1 MVLPLVYTVNLAF
14 KPINE
19 LLKFPPTFF
28 VRHPTTQN
36 FKDLFAALGNSFIP
50 LSRYLFNSI
59 FISAVGT
66 FGHVILASMAA
77 YPLAK
82 NKFPGKNFMFQTV
95 VISLMFSGF
104 VVNIPRFLLMD
115 SLGWLDTYYAV
126 IVPMMVSTL
135 GLYLMKQFMEQIN
148 DAILEAARIDG
159 ASEFR
164 IFWRIVM
171 PNVKPAWLTLTL
183 FAFQASWNDSG
194 SVSLYIRQEAMKTFP
209 LALSYVQA
217 GGLARMGASAA
228 VGFIL
233 MIPPITIFILTQSN
247 VVETMKSSG
256 MKD

>member
-1 MVLPLVYTVNLAF
+1 
-14 KPINE
+14 
-19 LLKFPPTFF
+19 
-28 VRHPTTQN
+28 
-36 FKDLFAALGNSFIP
+36 
-50 LSRYLFNSI
+50 
-59 FISAVGT
+59 
-66 FGHVILASMAA
+66 
-77 YPLAK
+77 
-82 NKFPGKNFMFQTV
+82 MFQTV